1 MGAQQVK
8 EGRSGAVSSGTSGGG
23 VGGGITG
30 NVGGVVGGGGTSNIG
45 GLTNNSTFGAGTS
58 LRASR
63 IKSRSTKDSK
73 VSGSNIFTEHSGK
86 CPFPFLLSYFIE

>member
-8 EGRSGAVSSGTSGGG
+8 EGRSGAVSSGISGGG
-23 VGGGITG
+23 GSN
-30 NVGGVVGGGGTSNIG
+30 NVG

-73 VSGSNIFTEHSGK
+73 LIGSNIFTEHSGK
-86 CPFPFLLSYFIE
+86 FEISTRGNCITTIAFHIFFFSSVKRNV